1 MKKLLSILFITA
13 CFTVQAQVKKVLF
26 LGNSYTSA
34 NNLPLLVKN
43 VALSFNDTIFTD
55 QNTPGGKQLIQHASD
70 AVTLSKI
77 SSQNWDNVIIQE
89 QSQKPAFNPSY
100 VATEVYPYA
109 EILCDSITANYS
121 CSEPIFYMTW
131 GRKNGDAGN
140 CASYPP
146 LCTYEGMQQKLRERY
161 MQMSLDNNAT
171 TSPVGVAWSTVRDSF
186 PSIELYTG
194 DESHPNIYGSYLA
207 ACVFYTTLYQKSP
220 IGSTY
225 IPNGISNTE
234 ALNLQTV
241 ASYTVLDSLPLWRI
255 NANKP
260 IADFN
265 FNVINNNGDVTFTN
279 TSNNDNTYHW
289 SFGDGNTSSLENP
302 THTYTGSNNTYN
314 VELIIYSMDS
324 CFSDTITQIVDISA
338 TGIIDINKNNQFIL
352 YPNPAND
359 FIELKTNFNYT
370 SITIVDITGKAI
382 KQVQSQTRIDVSSL
396 SKGIYFIQLIG
407 EENTIVKKF
416 VKE

>member
-1 MKKLLSILFITA
+1 
-13 CFTVQAQVKKVLF
+13 
-26 LGNSYTSA
+26 
-34 NNLPLLVKN
+34 
-43 VALSFNDTIFTD
+43 
-55 QNTPGGKQLIQHASD
+55 
-70 AVTLSKI
+70 
-77 SSQNWDNVIIQE
+77 
-89 QSQKPAFNPSY
+89 
-100 VATEVYPYA
+100 
-109 EILCDSITANYS
+109 
-121 CSEPIFYMTW
+121 
-131 GRKNGDAGN
+131 
-140 CASYPP
+140 
-146 LCTYEGMQQKLRERY
+146 